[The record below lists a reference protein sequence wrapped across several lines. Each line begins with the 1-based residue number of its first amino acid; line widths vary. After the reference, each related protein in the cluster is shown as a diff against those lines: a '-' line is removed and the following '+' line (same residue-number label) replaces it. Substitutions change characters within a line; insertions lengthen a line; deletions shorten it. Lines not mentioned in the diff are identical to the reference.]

1 MHSPLLRLNV
11 VPRSNVP
18 LTIDHCCGMI
28 ALSISPLIG
37 YYQATVSFVLCK
49 LNKRGGEGRRRNERK
64 RGRSY
69 DAKGRRIVGEEW
81 RQLDRIQYKTTNASS
96 TPSNHHPRE
105 FIMVDASIWENGYSL
120 LFLSPVYVT
129 DRIFF
134 LFFFFPSIWHREL
147 PGNWWTMKTA
157 VLFSPRIPQGSVQPR
172 KKMEFV
178 RPHRYTRILFPVRGY
193 CVGYCLYLN
202 DIYGNIEIQ
211 NSMEK
216 EKLPFV
222 AIFKQV

>member
-49 LNKRGGEGRRRNERK
+49 LNKRGGRRRNERK

-81 RQLDRIQYKTTNASS
+81 RQLDRIQYKTTNASF
-96 TPSNHHPRE
+96 TPSNHHSRE
-105 FIMVDASIWENGYSL
+105 FIMVDASIRENGYSL

-134 LFFFFPSIWHREL
+134 LFFFFPPFDTESCQGIGEPWKPRFSFHQGYHKEAFSHEKRWNSCGHIVTQESCFL
-147 PGNWWTMKTA
+147 FGDIVLDTTFTWTIYMEILK
-157 VLFSPRIPQGSVQPR
+157 FKIQWR
-172 KKMEFV
+172 KKN
-178 RPHRYTRILFPVRGY
+178 
-193 CVGYCLYLN
+193 CL
-202 DIYGNIEIQ
+202 
-211 NSMEK
+211 S
-216 EKLPFV
+216 
-222 AIFKQV
+222 